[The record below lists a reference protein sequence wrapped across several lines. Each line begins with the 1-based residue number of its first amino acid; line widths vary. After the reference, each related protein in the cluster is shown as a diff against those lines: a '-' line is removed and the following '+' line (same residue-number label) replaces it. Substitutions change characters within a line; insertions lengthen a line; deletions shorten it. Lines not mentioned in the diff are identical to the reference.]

1 MYSSVS
7 LIPNVANL
15 DANFTQQSSKKSL
28 TNRSHRSVTQVLIST
43 LPLKPG
49 NLLAELYW
57 QKNKLEKRLNHSQMF
72 HLHDIFC

>member
-15 DANFTQQSSKKSL
+15 DANFTQHSSKKSL

-49 NLLAELYW
+49 NLLPELYW
-57 QKNKLEKRLNHSQMF
+57 QKNKLDKKIEPQPKVSF
-72 HLHDIFC
+72 A